1 MNNIKKITINQVK
14 NGVQEILRQ
23 MHLDHFRPDYVVG
36 ITRGG
41 VIPAVMISHYLK
53 VPMYALDISLRDNV
67 QQGPESNCW
76 MASDAFGALQP
87 EEVELVKSRW
97 DVNKRKKILIVED
110 INDSGATLTWLK
122 KDWEAGC
129 FPDEVKSSWKTVW
142 NHSVKFSTLVNNE
155 SSSFKDVD
163 YTFETINRLE
173 TPDIWLDFPWE
184 SWWLDQGKFDLT
196 MQLEGVTIQR

>member
-1 MNNIKKITINQVK
+1 MSNIKKIHINHVK

-41 VIPAVMISHYLK
+41 LFPAVMISHYLK

-76 MASDAFGALQP
+76 MAADAFGASTS
-87 EEVELVKSRW
+87 EEVELHKSRW
-97 DVNKRKKILIVED
+97 DVSKRKKILIVED
-110 INDSGATLTWLK
+110 INDSGATLEWLK
-122 KDWEAGC
+122 KDWMSGC
-129 FPDEVKSSWKTVW
+129 FPGEDSWNTVW
-142 NHSVKFSTLVNNE
+142 DHTVKFSTLINNE
-155 SSSFKDVD
+155 SSSFDGVN

-173 TPDIWLDFPWE
+173 TPDIWIDFPWE
-184 SWWLDQGKFDLT
+184 SWWLD
-196 MQLEGVTIQR
+196 

>member
-122 KDWEAGC
+122 KIGKQVV
-129 FPDEVKSSWKTVW
+129 FQMKSSLLGKQYGITKLSFLLLLIT
-142 NHSVKFSTLVNNE
+142 NLVHL
-155 SSSFKDVD
+155 
-163 YTFETINRLE
+163 R
-173 TPDIWLDFPWE
+173 
-184 SWWLDQGKFDLT
+184 
-196 MQLEGVTIQR
+196 M